1 MLLPW
6 DPQDVVD
13 AAASGGGEALQAEG
27 RKEWGLAGPQDAQ
40 AGGGWGGA
48 AGNQVRG

>member
-40 AGGGWGGA
+40 AGGGLVGG
-48 AGNQVRG
+48 GLLEIR